1 MNEEPKLQHGRRPVR
16 IGKYEILRHVAS
28 GGMGAVYKALD
39 VESQHEVALKVLPPD
54 LAANPR
60 MCERFRREAQAAAK
74 LRHENVAAVYEFGEV
89 AGTHYLALEFV
100 EGIDLHE
107 YCKKQQKLP
116 PGLVRELLKQA
127 AKALAHIHNQGIV
140 HRDIKPSNF
149 ILSEKN
155 GKPLLKLID
164 LGLARH
170 ASEESGRVTRDGTT
184 IGTVDYMSPEQ
195 AHDSGLADFR
205 SDIYSLGCT
214 FYHMLAGHAPFH
226 EGSLI
231 ERLTKHVNVP
241 PPDLLKLNAHVPK
254 DLVHILHRAL
264 RKKPAERY
272 QTALDL
278 LVDLLN
284 PEKIKASQTKGR
296 VSKATSEEPRL
307 KSQAPPIRNQGTSA
321 KGQASGRKATG
332 RKSETKKPK
341 RRPATGE
348 FVLPASASARNLTPD
363 P

>member
-1 MNEEPKLQHGRRPVR
+1 MTIESTGQNGRRPIR
-16 IGKYEILRHVAS
+16 IGKYEIVRHIAS

-39 VESQHEVALKVLPPD
+39 VEAQREVALKVLPPD

-60 MCERFRREAQAAAK
+60 VCERFRREAKAAAK
-74 LRHENVAAVYEFGEV
+74 LRHENVVAIYEFGEV
-89 AGTHYLALEFV
+89 AGTHFLALEFV

-107 YCKKQQKLP
+107 YCKKQGKLRP
-116 PGLVRELLKQA
+116 ALVRELLKQA
-127 AKALAHIHNQGIV
+127 AKALAHIHNQGII

-149 ILSEKN
+149 LLTKKD
-155 GKPLLKLID
+155 GRPVLKLID

-170 ASEESGRVTRDGTT
+170 AGEEAGRVTRDGTT

-231 ERLTKHVNVP
+231 ERLTKHVNVE
-241 PPDLLKLNAHVPK
+241 PPDLRTLNAQVPD
-254 DLVHILHRAL
+254 DLVHILKRTL
-264 RKKPAERY
+264 RKKPANRY

-284 PEKIKASQTKGR
+284 PEKIKAQGSGKRAQEKGVRGQGPGIRSQGSRARSKGSGVR
-296 VSKATSEEPRL
+296 GQGPAVSKKETGKKMRSE
-307 KSQAPPIRNQGTSA
+307 
-321 KGQASGRKATG
+321 
-332 RKSETKKPK
+332 
-341 RRPATGE
+341 
-348 FVLPASASARNLTPD
+348 
-363 P
+363 

>member
-1 MNEEPKLQHGRRPVR
+1 MTTQTTVQSGRRPVR
-16 IGKYEILRHVAS
+16 IGKYEILRHIAS

-39 VESQHEVALKVLPPD
+39 VEAQREVALKVLPPD

-60 MCERFRREAQAAAK
+60 MCERFRREAQAAAR
-74 LRHENVAAVYEFGEV
+74 LRHENVAAVYEFGEL

-100 EGIDLHE
+100 EGVDLHE
-107 YCKKQQKLP
+107 YCKRQGKLP
-116 PGLVRELLKQA
+116 PALVRELLKQA
-127 AKALAHIHNQGIV
+127 TKALAHIHNQGIV

-149 ILSEKN
+149 LLTEKD
-155 GKPLLKLID
+155 GRPLLKLID

-170 ASEESGRVTRDGTT
+170 AGEEAGRVTRDGTT

-214 FYHMLAGHAPFH
+214 FYHMVAGHAPFH

-231 ERLTKHVNVP
+231 ERLTKHVNVV
-241 PPDLLKLNAHVPK
+241 PPDLRTLNAQVPV
-254 DLVHILHRAL
+254 DLVHILQRAL

-284 PEKIKASQTKGR
+284 PEKIKTKGSGVR
-296 VSKATSEEPRL
+296 G
-307 KSQAPPIRNQGTSA
+307 QGPGARGQGSGVRGQEA
-321 KGQASGRKATG
+321 GVRRQGSGVKGQGAGLTIQESAARKQ
-332 RKSETKKPK
+332 ETKKK
-341 RRPATGE
+341 TR
-348 FVLPASASARNLTPD
+348 S
-363 P
+363 